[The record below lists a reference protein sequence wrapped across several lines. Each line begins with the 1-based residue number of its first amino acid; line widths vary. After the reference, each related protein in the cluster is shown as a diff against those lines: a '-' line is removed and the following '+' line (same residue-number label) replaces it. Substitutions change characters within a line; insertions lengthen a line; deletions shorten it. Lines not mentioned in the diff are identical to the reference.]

1 MTGVLGLYQPSLD
14 QLLCFAASTMWSR
27 NPLQAEIYILP
38 TVKNGQLINRYQ
50 NYVDLLYY
58 EREISNTVA
67 SFIVRE
73 EITSS

>member
-1 MTGVLGLYQPSLD
+1 MTSYCVSTLVQCGLEI
-14 QLLCFAASTMWSR
+14 
-27 NPLQAEIYILP
+27 PLQAEIYILP